1 MFEALVAENG
11 LTGAVPK
18 FTIIWFYCICKSNTF
33 EVVQVLP
40 MQIDLEAE
48 RKEILNRYRKLIKA
62 CKRRLEKG
70 DKDIIR
76 KAFEVAVEA
85 HKEMRRKSGEPYI
98 YHPISVAQIC
108 AEEIG
113 LGTTGIVCALLHDTV
128 EDTDLTLD
136 DIQGLFGEKVAQ
148 IIDGLTKISGVVD
161 QSSSM
166 QAENFRKVLLTMSED
181 IRVILIKIAD
191 RLHNMRTLEHMKRD
205 KQIKIA
211 SETLFLYAP
220 LAHRLGLNAIKTELE
235 NLGLKYTDNDS
246 YHDIETRLKES
257 EPERKRFIQKF
268 IEPLKEIL
276 TEQGFKFKIFGRP
289 KSIFSIY
296 NKMRTKHVAYEEI
309 YDLFA
314 IRIVIDS
321 SAENEKSDCWKVYS
335 IITDFYHPSPDRLR
349 DWISTPKSNGYES
362 LHTTVMGPQGKWV
375 EVQIRTTRMDDMAE
389 NGYAA
394 HWKYKD
400 SAAEKENQF
409 ENWINRVREMLENPD
424 PNALEFMD
432 DFKLNLFADEM
443 FVFTPKGDMK
453 TLPVGATALDFAFE
467 IHTKVGEHCIGA
479 KVNHKLVPLSHELAS
494 GDQVEILTSNKQ
506 SPKDDWLNFVITA
519 KAKSKIKSSLK
530 EQRKKIAEDGK
541 EIMQRKF
548 ERHKLSFDN
557 NTINEFCNYLKL
569 PSSQELFYRA
579 SLGNVDVKEIKDF
592 VKHRQEGHK
601 QRKQDTKIEQLVTS
615 ARGKTDML
623 VIGDDMQKLDY
634 SLAPCCN
641 PIPGDDVFGFI
652 TVSEGIKIHRVNCP
666 NAIKLLSNYAYRVV
680 KAKWTNDQ
688 LISFLAGLKITG
700 TDEIGIV
707 NNITKVISNENNVNM
722 RSINFDTDDGLF
734 EGTIMVFVHDT
745 KHLNHLIDN
754 LKKVKGVAKV
764 ERIDQK

>member
-1 MFEALVAENG
+1 
-11 LTGAVPK
+11 
-18 FTIIWFYCICKSNTF
+18 
-33 EVVQVLP
+33 
-40 MQIDLEAE
+40 MQIDPEAE
-48 RKEILNRYRKLIKA
+48 RKELIKRYKQLIKA
-62 CKRRLEKG
+62 SKRRLEKG
-70 DKDIIR
+70 DQTLIR
-76 KAFEVAVEA
+76 KAFGVAVEA

-98 YHPISVAQIC
+98 YHPIAVAQVC

-113 LGTTGIVCALLHDTV
+113 LGSIGIVCALLHDTV

-136 DIQGLFGEKVAQ
+136 DVRGLFGEKVAQ
-148 IIDGLTKISGVVD
+148 IIDGLTKISGVID
-161 QSSSM
+161 NTSSI

-220 LAHRLGLNAIKTELE
+220 LAHRLGLNTIKTELE
-235 NLGLKYTDNDS
+235 NLGLKYTDTES
-246 YHDIETRLKES
+246 YEEIELKLKEN

-268 IEPLKEIL
+268 IEPLKDIL
-276 TEQGFKFKIFGRP
+276 NEQGFTFKIFGRP
-289 KSIFSIY
+289 KSIFGIY
-296 NKMRTKHVAYEEI
+296 HKMRTKHVAFEDI

-321 SAENEKSDCWKVYS
+321 PYEQEKSDCWKVYS
-335 IITDFYHPSPDRLR
+335 IITDYYHPSPERLR

-362 LHTTVMGPQGKWV
+362 LHTTVMGPSGRWV
-375 EVQIRTTRMDDMAE
+375 EVQIRTTRMDDLAE

-400 SAAEKENQF
+400 SAADKESKL
-409 ENWINRVREMLENPD
+409 ESWLLRIREMLENPD
-424 PNALEFMD
+424 PNALEFID
-432 DFKLNLFADEM
+432 DFKLNLFSDEM
-443 FVFTPKGDMK
+443 YVFTPKGDMK
-453 TLPVGATALDFAFE
+453 TLPVNATALDFAFE

-479 KVNHKLVPLSHELAS
+479 KVNHKLVPLSHVLAS
-494 GDQVEILTSNKQ
+494 GDQVEILNSVKQ
-506 SPKDDWLNFVITA
+506 QPKDDWLNFVITA
-519 KAKSKIKSSLK
+519 KAKSKIKNSLK
-530 EQRKKIAEDGK
+530 EQRKKIAEEGK

-548 ERHKLSFDN
+548 ERQKLEFN
-557 NTINEFCNYLKL
+557 TTTINDFYLFLKL

-579 SLGNVDVKEIKDF
+579 ALGNVDIKEIKEFIRQKDNP
-592 VKHRQEGHK
+592 VKK
-601 QRKQDTKIEQLVTS
+601 IRKEDAPRIEQLVTN

-634 SLAPCCN
+634 NLATCCN

-652 TVSEGIKIHRVNCP
+652 TLGEGIKIHRVNCP

-680 KAKWTNDQ
+680 KAKWTNDE
-688 LISFLAGLKITG
+688 LISFLAGVKIMG
-700 TDEIGIV
+700 TDELGIV

-722 RSINFDTDDGLF
+722 RSINFDTDDGIF
-734 EGTIMVFVHDT
+734 EGTIMIYVHDT
-745 KHLNHLIDN
+745 KHLNHLMGN
-754 LKKVKGVAKV
+754 LKTVKGVERV
-764 ERIDQK
+764 ERIDEKN